1 MKYPHLTSLF
11 SSLDF
16 DAVDHATLY
25 SFFFGCFHAA
35 SLDYPRP
42 LLFIDSEEQGR
53 GKTEVSRALTI
64 LLDKKPTSLAM
75 SGNAA
80 ADMDNI
86 VAHLLS
92 GCRCISGQN
101 ISGVADYNNSFLA
114 CLATDGTVSMRGKYD
129 RNATPFAGIVGILSA
144 VYGQASFHPDLVTRA
159 WRVFLSGRAQ
169 KLAIQP
175 WLYAKDN
182 RDALIAEI
190 LLAHSRATLYTE
202 PHTTRFNH
210 FEAAAAGAYAEFKGC
225 SHPEVAALLKK
236 ATDGRLG
243 LLSTAVNSLY
253 KSNPKAFA
261 VPPHTEVIGFTARQF
276 DPDALE
282 GARALGY
289 TFHHGEWTL

>member
-1 MKYPHLTSLF
+1 MKYPHLNALF

-16 DAVDHATLY
+16 DAVDHTTLY

-42 LLFIDSEEQGR
+42 LFFIDSEEPGR

-64 LLDKKPTSLAM
+64 LLDKNPTSLAIT
-75 SGNAA
+75 GNAA
-80 ADMDNI
+80 ADMDDI

-92 GCRCISGQN
+92 GCRCLSGQN
-101 ISGVADYNNSFLA
+101 VSGVAEYNNSFLA
-114 CLATDGTVSMRGKYD
+114 CLATDGTVTKRGKYD
-129 RNATPFAGIVGILSA
+129 RTATPFAGIVGILSA
-144 VYGQASFHPDLVTRA
+144 VYGQASFHPDLVTRS

-169 KLAIQP
+169 KLPIQP
-175 WLYAKDN
+175 WLYAKEN
-182 RDALIAEI
+182 RDALTVEI
-190 LLAHSRATLYTE
+190 LLVHSRAIKYTE
-202 PHTTRFNH
+202 PTTTRFNH

-225 SHPEVAALLKK
+225 SHLEVAALLKK

-243 LLSTAVNSLY
+243 LLPAAVNSLY
-253 KSNPKAFA
+253 RSYPQAFT
-261 VPPHTEVIGFTARQF
+261 VPPHKEVVGFTARPV

-289 TFHHGEWTL
+289 TFHHGEWTA